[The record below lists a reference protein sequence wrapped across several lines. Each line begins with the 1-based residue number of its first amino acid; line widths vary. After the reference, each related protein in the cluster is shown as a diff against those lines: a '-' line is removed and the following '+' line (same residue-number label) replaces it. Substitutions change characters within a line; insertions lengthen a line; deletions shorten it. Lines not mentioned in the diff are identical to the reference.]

1 MVEEGG
7 RARNLEH
14 SVKQGMQFLRGAE
27 FVSLSIKGKK
37 GKRGRVSRSEKRESS
52 LLNALERVA
61 VDEVDLVVIEGE
73 AGELGTTIV
82 V

>member
-14 SVKQGMQFLRGAE
+14 SVKQGMQFLRGVE
-27 FVSLSIKGKK
+27 IVSLSIK

>member
-1 MVEEGG
+1 M
-7 RARNLEH
+7 
-14 SVKQGMQFLRGAE
+14 
-27 FVSLSIKGKK
+27 
-37 GKRGRVSRSEKRESS
+37 
-52 LLNALERVA
+52 NALEGIA

>member
-1 MVEEGG
+1 MVEEGE

-14 SVKQGMQFLRGAE
+14 SVKQGMQFLRGGE
-27 FVSLSIKGKK
+27 IVSLSIK

-73 AGELGTTIV
+73 ARELGTTIV